1 MHTYKV
7 YMHTYIPIHMYTG
20 THTYIYMHTHVYMYT
35 YMQIYMYRGI
45 HVFMYTYIHI
55 HVYIYSYIHL
65 YIYTF
70 IPVYMYTCIHMYIYT
85 YIHKYIFRYLQTI
98 YIYTYIYIYIYT
110 CISKYIYIYIYI
122 YMIHDIPM
130 PVACTRPV
138 ENQAGEN
145 FCFGFNKPDFQEI
158 KRSLTRLNR
167 RIRFVFLLHPDS
179 FQNVNCF
186 WFSGSRTISAVIA
199 LASAALDKD
208 LGNCFHFRQ
217 NFVHFTI
224 QT

>member
-1 MHTYKV
+1 MYSCIHL
-7 YMHTYIPIHMYTG
+7 YI
-20 THTYIYMHTHVYMYT
+20 
-35 YMQIYMYRGI
+35 
-45 HVFMYTYIHI
+45 FMYTYIHI
-55 HVYIYSYIHL
+55 

-70 IPVYMYTCIHMYIYT
+70 IHLYMYTYIHMYIYT

-98 YIYTYIYIYIYT
+98 YIYLYIYIHTYLSIYN
-110 CISKYIYIYIYI
+110 I

-167 RIRFVFLLHPDS
+167 RSRFVFSFAPRQLSKCELFLVLRQQDHQRRYCLGIRSIGQGFGKLFSLPPKLCTFHHPNLGHQCQSPHQDWARGMV
-179 FQNVNCF
+179 FYCF
-186 WFSGSRTISAVIA
+186 IMIFKFGDVWHLCVVS
-199 LASAALDKD
+199 LEYLMH
-208 LGNCFHFRQ
+208 L
-217 NFVHFTI
+217 
-224 QT
+224 QTLW